1 MNFVVYERENGQNTN
16 KLHNKGGMIKE
27 DRMRE
32 GGKEGEKTRREGWR
46 WKEGVRARRTG
57 ENLKLE

>member
-1 MNFVVYERENGQNTN
+1 
-16 KLHNKGGMIKE
+16 MIKE

-32 GGKEGEKTRREGWR
+32 GGREGGRARREGGR